1 MNVSRKLRL
10 ILILAYLI
18 VGSAYAMLTPAWQ
31 VPDEPA
37 HYNYIR
43 QLAEEHRLPVL
54 ERGDYD
60 QAYLERLT
68 AEHFP
73 PNLTVRTLTYED
85 HQPPLYYLFLVP
97 FYLLG
102 GGSLRLLR
110 LVTLLFGAVAVY
122 ATMRLAEE
130 VTGDEAGMPLFVG
143 GLMAFVPQ
151 YVAITAGVN
160 NDAAEI
166 ALLALWLWSAMRYL
180 RGAASPWTVG
190 LLTGLALLTKGTGY
204 ITLPLLPL
212 LILLR
217 KRRGGFGWR
226 TTARQVGHM
235 LLPALLL
242 GGLWW
247 ARNLAVYGWPDITG
261 QIRHAQVVVGQ
272 PRTRDWLASM
282 GAVALIERAAITT
295 FQSFWGQFGWMGVVM
310 DRRLYRAAA
319 ILTALSG
326 WGALVALLDGL
337 RRGLSPR
344 RRDALILLGSEALLT
359 CLLYVG
365 YNVTFVQHQGRY
377 LFPALPALMMAM
389 AVGLHRLSEKRLAEA
404 TAAILALTMLA
415 LGAWGVLH
423 GHIPRWSLG
432 EMGTAMLVLLLIARS
447 HRGWRPF
454 WGAAIV
460 STLYL
465 WDWYALWAFI
475 LPQLG

>member
-1 MNVSRKLRL
+1 M
-10 ILILAYLI
+10 
-18 VGSAYAMLTPAWQ
+18 
-31 VPDEPA
+31 
-37 HYNYIR
+37 
-43 QLAEEHRLPVL
+43 
-54 ERGDYD
+54 
-60 QAYLERLT
+60 
-68 AEHFP
+68 
-73 PNLTVRTLTYED
+73 
-85 HQPPLYYLFLVP
+85 
-97 FYLLG
+97 
-102 GGSLRLLR
+102 
-110 LVTLLFGAVAVY
+110 AVY
-122 ATMRLAEE
+122 ATMRLTEE
-130 VTGDEAGMPLFVG
+130 VIGDKAWMPLFVG

-166 ALLALWLWSAMRYL
+166 ALLALWLWVAMRYL
-180 RGAASPWTVG
+180 RGAASPWTIG

-204 ITLPLLPL
+204 ITLPLLLL

-217 KRRGGFGWR
+217 RRRGGFGWR
-226 TTARQVGHM
+226 TTARQFAYM
-235 LLPALLL
+235 LLPALFL

-247 ARNLAVYGWPDITG
+247 ARNLAVYGWPDLTG
-261 QIRHAQVVVGQ
+261 QMRHAQVVVGQ

-282 GAVALIERAAITT
+282 GAVALLKQAALTT

-344 RRDALILLGSEALLT
+344 QRDALILLGSEALLT
-359 CLLYVG
+359 SLLYVG

-377 LFPALPALMMAM
+377 LFPALPALAMAM
-389 AVGLHRLSEKRLAEA
+389 ATGLHRLSEKRLAEI

-415 LGAWGVLH
+415 LGAWGVLR
-423 GHIPRWSLG
+423 GQIPRWSLG
-432 EMGTAMLVLLLIARS
+432 EIGAAMLALLLVARS
-447 HRGWRPF
+447 HPGWRPF

-460 STLYL
+460 AALYL